1 MGPVLEPE
9 SCDKLPQKPLNDA
22 GEAARRHAQGR
33 LSRRIRR
40 PAPKTAQPAGVA
52 RELPENRIII
62 PQYQPEASG
71 ASARM
76 ATQGYR
82 IWPMMD
88 RRTKGR
94 AR

>member
-1 MGPVLEPE
+1 M
-9 SCDKLPQKPLNDA
+9 
-22 GEAARRHAQGR
+22 
-33 LSRRIRR
+33 
-40 PAPKTAQPAGVA
+40 AQPASVA
-52 RELPENRIII
+52 RELPENRIIV
-62 PQYQPEASG
+62 PQYHPEASG